1 MAQASRAMIAARK
14 SQNSS
19 SDGGD
24 VRLPLHEM
32 GMINLLKSPQ
42 QKQYIR
48 DTDSAEKLQ
57 SQGSKTNA
65 KPKNGRQLSQ
75 AGGAIVSGGATLKVK
90 NINSHRN

>member
-1 MAQASRAMIAARK
+1 MAQTSRAMIAARK

-24 VRLPLHEM
+24 VRLPIHEM

-48 DTDSAEKLQ
+48 DVDSAEKL
-57 SQGSKTNA
+57 
-65 KPKNGRQLSQ
+65 
-75 AGGAIVSGGATLKVK
+75 
-90 NINSHRN
+90 